1 MARIR
6 RLIISNFRSI
16 QALDWVPAPGINCLI
31 GPGDSGKSS
40 ILDAIDLCVGARRG
54 GTFGDMDFFALNVET
69 PITISVTLG
78 DLPVSLMDIDVYG
91 EFLPRNGRSRRR
103 TASGAGDRYHLA
115 PASWC
120 RFGTYLDTFF

>member
-6 RLIISNFRSI
+6 RLQISNFRSI

-54 GTFGDMDFFALNVET
+54 GTEPGAASVCRSTARGRYRFSPFAAATAAYQAALSLGMRR
-69 PITISVTLG
+69 SVG
-78 DLPVSLMDIDVYG
+78 
-91 EFLPRNGRSRRR
+91 
-103 TASGAGDRYHLA
+103 
-115 PASWC
+115 
-120 RFGTYLDTFF
+120 

>member
-91 EFLPRNGRSRRR
+91 EFLRV
-103 TASGAGDRYHLA
+103 LA
-115 PASWC
+115 
-120 RFGTYLDTFF
+120 LMEN